1 MIPKVTILVGPVGG
15 SGLGLM
21 LVPAPL
27 TTTVKLQLL
36 IELTFPFASVILPV
50 AVKVPGVL

>member
-1 MIPKVTILVGPVGG
+1 MFVGPVGG
-15 SGLGLM
+15 SGLGLI

-27 TTTVKLQLL
+27 TTTVRLQFA